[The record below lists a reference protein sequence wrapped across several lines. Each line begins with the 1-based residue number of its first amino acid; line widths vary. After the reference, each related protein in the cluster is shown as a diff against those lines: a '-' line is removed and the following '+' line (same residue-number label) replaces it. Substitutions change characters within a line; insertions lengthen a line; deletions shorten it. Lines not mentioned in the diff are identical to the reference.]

1 MLSLTDIDRFIA
13 ETWNVML
20 SRERSWLVTFDHQ
33 LVVVLVVLVSLP
45 ISNVMEKKIK
55 DEFSMMMSQAY
66 LVRKSNIHYSLIF
79 SVISLRKGSPSPTSL
94 GRGLLTLVFFTS
106 KIPSIPRNKFKSLSK
121 QNKF

>member
-33 LVVVLVVLVSLP
+33 LVVALVVLVPLP

-66 LVRKSNIHYSLIF
+66 LVSTQTNCFIRDKLEF
-79 SVISLRKGSPSPTSL
+79 EKDKRE
-94 GRGLLTLVFFTS
+94 R
-106 KIPSIPRNKFKSLSK
+106 
-121 QNKF
+121 